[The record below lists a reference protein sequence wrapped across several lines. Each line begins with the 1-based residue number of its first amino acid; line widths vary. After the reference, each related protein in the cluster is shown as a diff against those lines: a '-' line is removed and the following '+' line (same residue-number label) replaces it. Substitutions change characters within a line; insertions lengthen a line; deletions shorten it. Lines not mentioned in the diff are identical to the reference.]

1 MAKKRSSR
9 NSDDPALLLR
19 VLDGFDDVITD
30 LRNVASLAQG
40 FAAKGRREAYDDL
53 GRLAAELLSI
63 SQEGKSAAVS
73 DLYSPA
79 TELLTGNGRLAIT
92 FDANPHLVSALKQL
106 HDKVRRWLPTTSN
119 QSFDRVPFDPAI
131 LDGPEKTLEV
141 WEQGTRDVDEEPAR
155 VKDDKC
161 RALITT
167 AVTQLLNVL
176 DQARADLRNKL
187 IGRSQSKETI
197 KRSWT
202 QPTLDRA
209 IREYFAARGSAFARL
224 KRHIAQ
230 NKDGAIRQAQDHFSR
245 NEIVRALGVKS
256 PDMVTKSSA
265 WQELADELG
274 LPRGRLSA
282 GKKIGLDVVLEV
294 EAKNQDVAKA
304 EEEEEME
311 LLRLIRRKLAPDAV
325 EETLR
330 QLMQG
335 KMTRDQ
341 VQEMLELL

>member
-19 VLDGFDDVITD
+19 VLDGLDEVIIEI
-30 LRNVASLAQG
+30 RNVASRSQG
-40 FAAKGRREAYDDL
+40 FAAKGDGQAYDDL
-53 GRLAAELLSI
+53 DRLAAELLSL

-73 DLYSPA
+73 DLDSPA
-79 TELLTGNGRLAIT
+79 TEGITGKGRLAIT
-92 FDANPHLVSALKQL
+92 FDVNPHLVSALKQL
-106 HDKVRRWLPTTSN
+106 HDEVRRWLPTTGN
-119 QSFDRVPFDPAI
+119 QSFDRVPFDPSI
-131 LDGPEKTLEV
+131 LDGREKTLEV
-141 WEQGTRDVDEEPAR
+141 WEQGTREVDEDPAR

-161 RALITT
+161 RDLITK
-167 AVTQLLNVL
+167 AVTQLLDVL

-209 IREYFAARGSAFARL
+209 IREYFAARGSEFARL
-224 KRHIAQ
+224 KRLIAQ

-274 LPRGRLSA
+274 LPRGRFSA
-282 GKKIGLDVVLEV
+282 GRKIGLDVAIEV
-294 EAKNQDVAKA
+294 EAKSQDVAKV
-304 EEEEEME
+304 EKEEME

-325 EETLR
+325 EETLEKLR
-330 QLMQG
+330 QG
-335 KMTRDQ
+335 EMTPGQ
-341 VQEMLELL
+341 VQEMLDLL